1 MNYNNLV
8 SEMLSRFP
16 ELNLEYEKLLSGN
29 FLDANS
35 GVHTIFSTLFNP
47 RLMREV
53 ERRSALSFRM
63 MAFVAEM
70 GNSDDRLVG
79 EVAEF
84 TVLEE
89 LCDEFEDE
97 MINVYFDDLNF
108 SESRKQIRQYIV

>member
-35 GVHTIFSTLFNP
+35 GVHTVFSTLFNP

-70 GNSDDRLVG
+70 DNSDDRLVG

-89 LCDEFEDE
+89 LCDEFED
-97 MINVYFDDLNF
+97 
-108 SESRKQIRQYIV
+108 